1 MTRRSR
7 LAGFFFALLQV
18 RFRDYKIYGDLRFE
32 ELINGRGK
40 NV

>member
-1 MTRRSR
+1 MTRRGR
-7 LAGFFFALLQV
+7 LAGLFFALLHV

-32 ELINGRGK
+32 QLIYDWGK

>member
-1 MTRRSR
+1 MSR
-7 LAGFFFALLQV
+7 PAALAGFFFALRYV

-32 ELINGRGK
+32 QLINGWGK